1 MKQQLAYLVIVII
14 AVLLATQVAPAQAGS
29 VTYYFNNSLDGWS
42 MERAELADLPPVMGG
57 LPPEPP
63 ITGGVMG
70 GPAPSD
76 ERACSGSLGSW
87 TEDTSW
93 LPS

>member
-57 LPPEPP
+57 LPP
-63 ITGGVMG
+63 VMG
-70 GPAPSD
+70 GLPPVMAP
-76 ERACSGSLGSW
+76 RTPHYAPRNGGFGGRNGGAC
-87 TEDTSW
+87 
-93 LPS
+93 PQ